1 MLCTNCLLRTTYN
14 VLRTTYYLLPTTYYL
29 LPTTYYLLQVMLCTN
44 YEEALDIYERY
55 SENIIGVI
63 TDAGFPRNGEHDNRA
78 GMHPSTRAILR
89 LQPCVPAIRVPSLQ
103 P

>member
-1 MLCTNCLLRTTYN
+1 
-14 VLRTTYYLLPTTYYL
+14 
-29 LPTTYYLLQVMLCTN
+29 MLCTN

-78 GMHPSTRAILR
+78 GTRRSSARAPSR
-89 LQPCVPAIRVPSLQ
+89 LQPCVPAACSLQ
-103 P
+103 RSTSSLHP